1 MSTCFGKPLNSN
13 HIADVHDLKEGLR
26 HTVSGRSQVVDSK
39 RRDVGVVDRARLE
52 NESGASHEEMLNHFF
67 AQVIQRLPATECF
80 SM

>member
-1 MSTCFGKPLNSN
+1 
-13 HIADVHDLKEGLR
+13 
-26 HTVSGRSQVVDSK
+26 
-39 RRDVGVVDRARLE
+39 VVDRARLE